1 MHQPLP
7 RELMQSSAQEPDC
20 RACAMRPFCS
30 ADLQAGATTPSCPVE
45 RRYRLGRGDH
55 LYHMDDPVR
64 PSIYLVRSG
73 CLKLYQLNQDGVQ
86 RIIDFLGPG
95 DWLGID
101 AIGAPRQHSCALALS
116 DCVVDSVAYPRLMSM
131 LARQPRSA
139 EVFNHRMAD
148 EISRQQTL
156 SAILRSATAE
166 QRVAHFLLDRAGPAP
181 SADQGEKMVSL
192 PMSRQDIGDFLG
204 LTPST
209 VSRILSLFR
218 NRGWINL
225 RTRGYQLLERA
236 QLPVG

>member
-1 MHQPLP
+1 MNQLLH
-7 RELMQSSAQEPDC
+7 RELLPPSSNEPDC
-20 RACAMRPFCS
+20 RACAMSVFCS
-30 ADLQAGATTPSCPVE
+30 ADLQAGATTPACPVE
-45 RRYRLGRGDH
+45 RRFRLGRGDH

-64 PSIYLVRSG
+64 PVVYLVRSG

-95 DWLGID
+95 DWLGMD
-101 AIGAPRQHSCALALS
+101 AIDAPRQHSCALALS
-116 DCVVDSVAYPRLMSM
+116 DCVVDSVPYSRLMAM

-139 EVFNHRMAD
+139 EQFSHRIAR
-148 EISRQQTL
+148 EITRQQTL
-156 SAILRSATAE
+156 SAILRSASAE

-181 SADQGEKMVSL
+181 APGQPERMVSL

-225 RTRGYQLLERA
+225 RTRGYLLLEREPLNA
-236 QLPVG
+236 A